1 MARAADNTPAAPD
14 GGRTLL
20 LALAAVGGALLVV
33 LVHPMVGLPVSASA
47 LVVLVLRRRFGVA
60 AGAALVGGIVATAL
74 ASLSTYIVFVP
85 LMGVPVTAR
94 VPYVHAAWIAGSLA
108 IAGLLSPWLLRRLS
122 ALQTAALVAFLLSVT
137 EVGALMLLASGAGM
151 GLSEYVLT
159 GAREMVGL
167 VGMAEE
173 YGDIFATS
181 WPAMLIVLN
190 MFAALFTVVAASTA
204 GSRLD
209 PRIEPFPA
217 LADVDLDPR
226 LVLLA
231 IGSIALLAVGRLTA
245 TSVPVIE
252 VLGMNL
258 LVVTRMV
265 FLLQGVAV
273 FAGLYRRA
281 NLSWPVRAMGYA
293 LLGATE
299 MFVPAV
305 SLTGLAD
312 VWLNLRRLP
321 RDGAT
326 PEGPTGT
333 PGSDDPTQY

>member
-1 MARAADNTPAAPD
+1 MARAADNTPVAPD

-20 LALAAVGGALLVV
+20 LALAAVGGALLIV
-33 LVHPMVGLPVSASA
+33 LVHPMVGLPVSTSA
-47 LVVLVLRRRFGVA
+47 LVALTLRRRTGVA
-60 AGAALVGGIVATAL
+60 VLAAIASGVAATAL
-74 ASLSTYIVFVP
+74 ASLSAYIVFVP
-85 LMGVPVTAR
+85 LTGVPVTAR
-94 VPYVHAAWIAGSLA
+94 VPYVHAAWISVSLV
-108 IAGLLSPWLLRRLS
+108 IGGLLTPWLLRRTP
-122 ALQTAALVAFLLSVT
+122 ALQTAALVALLLSGF
-137 EVGALMLLASGAGM
+137 EVGALVLLASGAGM
-151 GLSEYVLT
+151 GLAEYVVA

-167 VGMAEE
+167 VGMADE
-173 YGDIFATS
+173 YGDLFATS
-181 WPAMLIVLN
+181 WPAMLVVLN
-190 MFAALFTVVAASTA
+190 MFAALFTVAVASTS

-209 PRIEPFPA
+209 SRIEPFPA

-226 LVLLA
+226 FVLLA
-231 IGSIALLAVGRLTA
+231 IGSIALLAIGRLMA
-245 TSVPVIE
+245 ASVPGIE

-273 FAGLYRRA
+273 FAGLYRRV
-281 NLSWPVRAMGYA
+281 NLSRPLRAVGFA

-326 PEGPTGT
+326 PEGSAGT
-333 PGSDDPTQY
+333 RGPDDPTQY

>member
-14 GGRTLL
+14 GGHTLL

-60 AGAALVGGIVATAL
+60 AGAALVGGIVATAF

-122 ALQTAALVAFLLSVT
+122 AFQAAALVAFLLSVT

-173 YGDIFATS
+173 YGDVFATS
-181 WPAMLIVLN
+181 WPAMLVVLN

-265 FLLQGVAV
+265 FLLQGLAV

-281 NLSWPVRAMGYA
+281 NLSWPMRAMGYA

>member
-60 AGAALVGGIVATAL
+60 AGAALVGGIVATAF

-122 ALQTAALVAFLLSVT
+122 AFQAAALVAFLLSAT

-181 WPAMLIVLN
+181 WPAMLVVLN

-265 FLLQGVAV
+265 FLLQGLAV

-281 NLSWPVRAMGYA
+281 NLSWPMRAMGYA

-299 MFVPAV
+299 MFVPAI

>member
-1 MARAADNTPAAPD
+1 MARAADNIPAAPD
-14 GGRTLL
+14 GGHTLL

-60 AGAALVGGIVATAL
+60 AGAALVGGIVATAF

-122 ALQTAALVAFLLSVT
+122 AFQAAALVAFLLSVT

-173 YGDIFATS
+173 YGDVFATS
-181 WPAMLIVLN
+181 WPAMLVVLN

-265 FLLQGVAV
+265 FLLQGLAV

-281 NLSWPVRAMGYA
+281 NLSWPMRAMGYA